1 MAGLRRCVWGVSG
14 MLDPEMSMNLA
25 GILGES
31 LSDYMHV
38 CMHHIIYAYDMM
50 HFIYRLCR
58 SLALLRACT
67 NTHTHTQENWGRLY
81 TVAAALPSADSPTA
95 LVTCLECLL

>member
-1 MAGLRRCVWGVSG
+1 

-38 CMHHIIYAYDMM
+38 CMHHIIYACYISFVPQPGPSACM
-50 HFIYRLCR
+50 HKH
-58 SLALLRACT
+58 
-67 NTHTHTQENWGRLY
+67 THTHTQENWGRLY

>member
-1 MAGLRRCVWGVSG
+1 MGGVSG

-38 CMHHIIYAYDMM
+38 CMHHIIYACYISFVPQPGPSACM
-50 HFIYRLCR
+50 HKH
-58 SLALLRACT
+58 
-67 NTHTHTQENWGRLY
+67 THTHTGKLGETIYRGGG
-81 TVAAALPSADSPTA
+81 SAECRQPDRSGNMPRVPAITR
-95 LVTCLECLL
+95 LECLL